1 MINTLKTIVLA
12 LRMLTCQNK
21 DAECLYPDNGI
32 GSEHRSVTEPKSR
45 KTYKAKVVPTFTKN
59 KKIKYHWKVKGCPKH
74 PGNILTLQNM
84 LTAVSTFDIY
94 GFWENYK

>member
-59 KKIKYHWKVKGCPKH
+59 KKIKYH
-74 PGNILTLQNM
+74 
-84 LTAVSTFDIY
+84 
-94 GFWENYK
+94 